1 VTLTAKEVTEQ
12 LVTVNVERDTQP
24 AVTNVK
30 AFVSQYNKML
40 DKLKDLTV
48 FNAETNEVGLLFG
61 SSEALRI
68 ETSYTRLLSGQVFGA
83 GSMKSIRELGM
94 GFSETGKLELDE
106 AKLVDKLANN
116 SADVTE
122 FLTKADTGLLARL
135 NNVAER
141 IAGEGN
147 SLLLT
152 RNETLSIRIQRNT
165 QQTESLNVRLNN
177 ERERLLRQYFAAEQA
192 ISKLQ
197 SNQSALSQIRF
208 FGGSN
213 SE

>member
-1 VTLTAKEVTEQ
+1 
-12 LVTVNVERDTQP
+12 
-24 AVTNVK
+24 
-30 AFVSQYNKML
+30 
-40 DKLKDLTV
+40 
-48 FNAETNEVGLLFG
+48 
-61 SSEALRI
+61 
-68 ETSYTRLLSGQVFGA
+68 
-83 GSMKSIRELGM
+83 MKSIRELGM